1 MTSIIQLPT
10 AFESPNVEVVFK
22 IRARH
27 AKTFCLI
34 ELDHATAEESR
45 TAARRLYAQGYDVTV
60 RRHIIEH
67 IVDWVHDEEWGKDA
81 T

>member
-10 AFESPNVEVVFK
+10 AFEAPNVEVVFK
-22 IRARH
+22 IRARD

>member
-22 IRARH
+22 IRARN

>member
-1 MTSIIQLPT
+1 MTSIIQFPTLPD
-10 AFESPNVEVVFK
+10 SPHVEVVFK
-22 IRARH
+22 IRARN

-67 IVDWVHDEEWGKDA
+67 IVDWVQDEEGGKDA
-81 T
+81 S

>member
-22 IRARH
+22 IRARD
-27 AKTFCLI
+27 AKTFRLV

-60 RRHIIEH
+60 RRHIVEH
-67 IVDWVHDEEWGKDA
+67 IVDWVHDEEWGKDR
-81 T
+81 